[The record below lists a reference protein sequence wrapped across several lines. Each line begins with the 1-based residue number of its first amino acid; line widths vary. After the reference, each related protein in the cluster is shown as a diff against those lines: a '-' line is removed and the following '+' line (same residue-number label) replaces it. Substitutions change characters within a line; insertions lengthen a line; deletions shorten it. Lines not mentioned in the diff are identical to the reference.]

1 MMETPLINPTS
12 IGRLL
17 FQDVFVGTPKW
28 FRVRRL
34 NCTNLAI
41 WRAMPSEAIHQE
53 IVDELGGCHNGGI
66 TAAGVGMPQPKK
78 AGNFRQLGNR
88 GAGQREQ
95 IPERSDR
102 GREGHRLTFTL
113 RAKRSLISYFRW

>member
-34 NCTNLAI
+34 NCMNLAI

-66 TAAGVGMPQPKK
+66 TAPA
-78 AGNFRQLGNR
+78 ARSTRRCNR
-88 GAGQREQ
+88 KYLDSIA
-95 IPERSDR
+95 
-102 GREGHRLTFTL
+102 
-113 RAKRSLISYFRW
+113 

>member
-28 FRVRRL
+28 FRARRL

-53 IVDELGGCHNGGI
+53 IC
-66 TAAGVGMPQPKK
+66 
-78 AGNFRQLGNR
+78 
-88 GAGQREQ
+88 
-95 IPERSDR
+95 
-102 GREGHRLTFTL
+102 
-113 RAKRSLISYFRW
+113 

>member
-78 AGNFRQLGNR
+78 QEISVNWEIAALVNASKFLNGVTAG
-88 GAGQREQ
+88 
-95 IPERSDR
+95 
-102 GREGHRLTFTL
+102 
-113 RAKRSLISYFRW
+113 AKAIA

>member
-53 IVDELGGCHNGGI
+53 IVDELGGCHNGVSSLLAQAC
-66 TAAGVGMPQPKK
+66 TSPKK
-78 AGNFRQLGNR
+78 QEISVNWEIAALVNASKFLNGVTAG
-88 GAGQREQ
+88 
-95 IPERSDR
+95 
-102 GREGHRLTFTL
+102 
-113 RAKRSLISYFRW
+113 AKAIA